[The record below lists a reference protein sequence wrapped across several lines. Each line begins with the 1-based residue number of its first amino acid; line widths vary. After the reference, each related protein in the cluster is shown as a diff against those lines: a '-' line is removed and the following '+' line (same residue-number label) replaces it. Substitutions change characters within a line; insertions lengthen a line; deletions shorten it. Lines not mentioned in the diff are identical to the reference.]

1 MGKKIMLLLLLAG
14 MVGCS
19 KDDGTSP
26 DGLTPPETNV
36 RVAKIEKLWAIN
48 SPFLLYIMRLSDGK
62 DAYMLRYR
70 YSKNL
75 NVGDEISYQ
84 LSKVYPDEIAK
95 INGCEAGDDSDIGD
109 ADFPDGGL
117 VASDPIEADVV
128 SVFSMKWQYYGL
140 TMFLLPFDSYFI
152 ETPERLIYV
161 KKSKLSSVPQ
171 PGDRIV
177 YNVYTLFP
185 HEVLALKKLN

>member
-1 MGKKIMLLLLLAG
+1 MMLLLLLAG

-19 KDDGTSP
+19 KDDAISP
-26 DGLTPPETNV
+26 DGLRPPETNV
-36 RVAKIEKLWAIN
+36 RVAKIEKLWTIN
-48 SPFLLYIMRLSDGK
+48 SPFLLYIMQLSDGK

-95 INGCEAGDDSDIGD
+95 INGCDAGDDSDISD
-109 ADFPDGGL
+109 ADFPGGGL
-117 VASDPIEADVV
+117 VASDPIEADVI

-161 KKSKLSSVPQ
+161 KKSKLGSAPQ

>member
-1 MGKKIMLLLLLAG
+1 MKKVLMLLLLVV

-19 KDDGTSP
+19 KEEEFEPNDPFAP
-26 DGLTPPETNV
+26 DTTV
-36 RVAKIEKLWAIN
+36 HRAQVTKLWAIN
-48 SPFLLYIMRLSDGK
+48 SPFLTYIMRLSDGT

-70 YSKNL
+70 YSQDL
-75 NVGDEISYQ
+75 RIGDEISYQ
-84 LSKVYPDEIAK
+84 LSSAYPNEIVK
-95 INGCEAGDDSDIGD
+95 INGEAAGDDSNIKD
-109 ADFPDGGL
+109 ADFPSGGL

-128 SVFSMKWQYYGL
+128 SIFAMKWQYYGL
-140 TMFLLPFDSYFI
+140 TMFLLPFDSWFI

-161 KKSKLSSVPQ
+161 KKSKLTTELV

-185 HEVLALKKLN
+185 HEVLAIKKLN